1 MPSEEDKW
9 LRFTDISKQL
19 KFPYAVYAD
28 FESILEKIHGCQPDP
43 QKSSTI
49 KLAMHTPSGF
59 TYKVVGLTDDLTEDH
74 VTYRGENAA
83 EVFVGH
89 MVRLEERL
97 VNVLRNPKPMVMSDE
112 DVHDFQNATH
122 CSICGD
128 ELGVEVVRDHC
139 HVTGKYRGAAHS
151 NCNLNYKLME
161 RIPVFFHNLRGYDAH
176 HIMSAIGK
184 FKHKKLTCIPQNH
197 EKYISFS
204 LGKLT
209 FVDTFQFMSTS
220 LEKLVKN
227 LAGEGLHK
235 FRHLRSY
242 VNKIHCENEDIKL
255 ELLSRERRVPLSIHG
270 FF

>member
-1 MPSEEDKW
+1 MPPEEDKW
-9 LRFTDISKQL
+9 LRFTDIFKQL
-19 KFPYAVYAD
+19 KSPYAVYAD
-28 FESILEKIHGCQPDP
+28 FESILETIHGCQPDP

-59 TYKVVGLTDDLTEDH
+59 TYKVVGLMDDLTEDH
-74 VTYRGENAA
+74 VTYRGEHAA

-89 MVRLEERL
+89 IVRLEERL

-112 DVHDFQNATH
+112 DVHDFQHATH

-151 NCNLNYKLME
+151 NCNLNYKLE
-161 RIPVFFHNLRGYDAH
+161 REFPSFFYNLMGYDAH

-184 FKHKKLTCIPQNH
+184 FKHKNLTCIPQNH

-227 LAGEGLHK
+227 LA
-235 FRHLRSY
+235 
-242 VNKIHCENEDIKL
+242 
-255 ELLSRERRVPLSIHG
+255 
-270 FF
+270 